1 MDRPGSSSAQ
11 SDKGVSTPVAPQL
24 QGQSIRCCLSE
35 HSSTRA
41 LDITYV
47 NTYAY
52 AMKNINATEARK
64 QLYRLLDEVTVSSEP
79 VQITGKR
86 SNAVLLSEDDWL
98 ALQETVYLLSIPG
111 MRESI
116 REGLATQLED
126 CAEEL
131 DW

>member
-1 MDRPGSSSAQ
+1 
-11 SDKGVSTPVAPQL
+11 
-24 QGQSIRCCLSE
+24 
-35 HSSTRA
+35 
-41 LDITYV
+41 
-47 NTYAY
+47 
-52 AMKNINATEARK
+52 MKSINATEARK
-64 QLYRLLDEVTVSSEP
+64 QLYRLLDEVTLSSEP

-86 SNAVLLSEDDWL
+86 SNAVLLSEGDWL

-116 REGLATQLED
+116 RAGLATQLEN